1 MSRTQKILITVK
13 TYPTL
18 SKKYA
23 ELVCTAGVTE
33 TGEWRR
39 LYPVR
44 FRQLHDD
51 KKYKKFQ
58 WVEAVIERSNT
69 DNRPESYKIIHDSL
83 KTIGDPL
90 TTKNNWLTRRESFL
104 NKIKI
109 YDDLADLI
117 GRAHRNELSLAA
129 FKPKR
134 YLKFIHEP
142 IERDWDV
149 EKLAQLEHQRR
160 QLHLFDD
167 EETVA
172 RQFEVVKKLPY
183 KFSYQFED
191 GHGKKSKLMIED
203 WEIGALYWNCLKRSK
218 GNENLAIAKVREM
231 YWDDFIQSGKRDI
244 TLVLGTT
251 LEHYRKKAP
260 NPFVI
265 IGVFYPLI
273 DKQIPL
279 L

>member
-1 MSRTQKILITVK
+1 MSGMQRVLITVK

-44 FRQLHDD
+44 FRQLYDEQ
-51 KKYKKFQ
+51 KYKKFQ
-58 WVEAVIERSNT
+58 WVEADLEQSNT
-69 DNRPESYKIIHDSL
+69 DNRPESYKILHDSL
-83 KTIGDPL
+83 KTIGEPL
-90 TTKNNWLTRRESFL
+90 PTKDNWLARRENFL
-104 NKIKI
+104 KKVEV

-117 GRAHRNELSLAA
+117 GRAHRNELSIAA

-134 YLKFIHEP
+134 YLKFIHESV
-142 IERDWDV
+142 EREWDV

-172 RQFEVVKKLPY
+172 RQFKVVKKLPY

-191 GHGKKSKLMIED
+191 IQGKKSKLMIED
-203 WEIGALYWNCLKRSK
+203 WEIGALYWNCLKSSE
-218 GNENLAIAKVREM
+218 GDEDLAIVKVREK
-231 YWDDFIQSGKRDI
+231 YWDKFVQSGEHDV
-244 TLVLGTT
+244 TLVFGTT
-251 LEHYRKKAP
+251 LEHHRKKAP

-265 IGVFYPLI
+265 IGVFYPPL
-273 DKQIPL
+273 DNQMPL